1 MITINEY
8 FDGAVKSLGYQS
20 DEGQSTIGVIEVG
33 EYEFGTTVHETMQVI
48 EGKLDAILPG
58 EDDWQA
64 FNAGEAFKVQ
74 ANQSFK
80 VRASQQ
86 TSYLCKYK

>member
-8 FDGAVKSLGYQS
+8 FDGTVKSLEYQS
-20 DEGQSTIGVIEVG
+20 AEGKSTIGVIEEG
-33 EYEFGTTVHETMQVI
+33 EYEFGTSVHETMHII
-48 EGKLDAILPG
+48 EGKLEAILPG
-58 EDDWQA
+58 EDDWQE
-64 FNAGEAFKVQ
+64 FNSGQTFEVQ

-80 VRASQQ
+80 VRASHQ